1 MPEFKE
7 DTDLDVMP
15 KASDGGVE
23 DSEIEQKIDNG
34 ETGYV
39 HYNLKR
45 GRIQARKK
53 VSNIESTNVG
63 EIDVDAVRN
72 DAIGIN
78 SVSDARI
85 EEQKSTTIVDKESDR
100 KSKNNSKKNS
110 SKTPRK
116 VNFKE
121 NTFDGKNDKCCY
133 KCGIL
138 KRFFKKFFGIFGI
151 SCDKNLCHNDQQ
163 KGEKISR
170 SYRHRSH
177 NQRRRRSQN
186 RGAH

>member
-15 KASDGGVE
+15 KTGDGGVE

-34 ETGYV
+34 EAGHV

-53 VSNIESTNVG
+53 VANIESANVG

-78 SVSDARI
+78 SVSDTRI
-85 EEQKSTTIVDKESDR
+85 EEQKSTTIVDKESNR
-100 KSKNNSKKNS
+100 KSRNNSKRNS
-110 SKTPRK
+110 SKTPKK

-121 NTFDGKNDKCCY
+121 NTFDGKNDKCCC
-133 KCGIL
+133 KGGIL
-138 KRFFKKFFGIFGI
+138 KRFFKKFFGILGM
-151 SCDKNLCHNDQQ
+151 SCNKNSCHNDQQ
-163 KGEKISR
+163 NGEKVSR

-177 NQRRRRSQN
+177 SQRRRRSQN
-186 RGAH
+186 RGIH